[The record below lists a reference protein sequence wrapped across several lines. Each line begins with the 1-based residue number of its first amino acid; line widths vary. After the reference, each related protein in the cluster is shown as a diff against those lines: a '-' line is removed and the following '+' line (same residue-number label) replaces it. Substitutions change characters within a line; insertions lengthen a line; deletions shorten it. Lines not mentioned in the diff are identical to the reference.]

1 MDGHVNHVFLPI
13 LLAIWVFALLCYV
26 ILLPTDFSDVRVKHS
41 ICIELLYRSTRF
53 VTNALYLPSI

>member
-26 ILLPTDFSDVRVKHS
+26 IVLAIDFSDVHV
-41 ICIELLYRSTRF
+41 IYNRF
-53 VTNALYLPSI
+53 HVPAPTHFLILFILH